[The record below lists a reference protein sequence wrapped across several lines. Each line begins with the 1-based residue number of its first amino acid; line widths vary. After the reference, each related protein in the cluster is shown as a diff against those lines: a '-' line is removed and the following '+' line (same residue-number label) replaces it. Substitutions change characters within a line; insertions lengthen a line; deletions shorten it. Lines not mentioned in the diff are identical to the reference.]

1 MKYEI
6 DSQILEVTKSL
17 ILSEIDTYRKLYSKA
32 SDFDSR
38 TIIRS
43 SIKNLKQAYAN
54 LEEHANK
61 PKPIRKLA
69 IGTKS

>member
-1 MKYEI
+1 MKHEI
-6 DSQILEVTKSL
+6 DSQILEVTKTL

-43 SIKNLKQAYAN
+43 SIKNLKQAYSN
-54 LEEHANK
+54 LDEHANV
-61 PKPIRKLA
+61 PGPIRKMF
-69 IGTKS
+69 IGSK